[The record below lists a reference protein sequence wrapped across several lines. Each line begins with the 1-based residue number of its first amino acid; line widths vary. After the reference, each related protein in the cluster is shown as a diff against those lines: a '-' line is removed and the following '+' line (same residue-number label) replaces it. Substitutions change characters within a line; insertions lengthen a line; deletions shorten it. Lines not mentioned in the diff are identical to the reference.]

1 MIDPLRGLL
10 SFTVFELAKPPAYR
24 IISSVF
30 VHISSCCVPCVFW
43 GCKKEAHFISR
54 PVTESGFRF
63 YVYCV
68 TFGLLLHA
76 WFHYCAKHL
85 PGKNVAEMTFS
96 RHRTLTQSVFV
107 LCCRDAGICCV
118 CCLRNLSL
126 YLLSATSAP
135 WLLSML
141 FIMWVR
147 PHWPVCRLLV
157 YRCI

>member
-76 WFHYCAKHL
+76 WFHYCAKQL

-107 LCCRDAGICCV
+107 LCCRDVGICCV

-135 WLLSML
+135 
-141 FIMWVR
+141 
-147 PHWPVCRLLV
+147 
-157 YRCI
+157 